1 MVTVMSI
8 LTRTEYA
15 SRLKPAWHA
24 TLRAAVFGL
33 AAFSLAVAATAWDAD
48 AASGKS
54 TIAEPSRLITD
65 IQIEGDGIMLGDVF
79 ENAGEYADRVI
90 ARAPSPGQ
98 STTLEA
104 RWLGRVARAF
114 GLDWRPT
121 SRYDSATVTR
131 LSHVITAEKIRSEL
145 LNALVVR
152 NQDLL
157 DERLDL
163 QFDNRILTMN
173 VPKDKP
179 ATVGIR
185 ELQLDPRTD
194 RFSAF
199 VVSPSEAPPAVR
211 IAVTG
216 QVHRMVEVPVPARR
230 ILRGDTIGPRD
241 IEMIEVRRG
250 ALAAN
255 TVVDPADLI
264 GLSAKQTLAKGR
276 AVGANAIQPPVL
288 VKKGGL
294 VTVKLEAPNMVL
306 TARGRAVES
315 GGLDDVIRIQNLQS
329 NRVFEAVVTGVGEA
343 SISLPSQVALQ

>member
-1 MVTVMSI
+1 MSMMTSTDNI
-8 LTRTEYA
+8 
-15 SRLKPAWHA
+15 SRFKPAWQA
-24 TLRAAVFGL
+24 ALRATVFGL

-48 AASGKS
+48 AAQPKS
-54 TIAEPSRLITD
+54 VIAKPARLITD
-65 IQIEGDGIMLGDVF
+65 VQVEGDGITLGDVF
-79 ENAGEYADRVI
+79 ENAGKYADRVI
-90 ARAPSPGQ
+90 ARSPSPGQ

-121 SRYDSATVTR
+121 SLYDTASVTR
-131 LSHVITAEKIRSEL
+131 LSHVISAEMVRAEL
-145 LNALVVR
+145 LDAIILR
-152 NQDLL
+152 NVDLAE
-157 DERLDL
+157 ERLDL
-163 QFDNRILTMN
+163 QLDNRVLSLN

-179 ATVGIR
+179 ATVAVTQ
-185 ELQLDPRTD
+185 LQLDPRTD

-199 VVSPSEAPPAVR
+199 VVSPAQHPHSVR

-216 QVHRMVEVPVPARR
+216 QVHRLVEVPVPSRR
-230 ILRGDTIGPRD
+230 ILRGDLIGSRD
-241 IEMIEVRRG
+241 LQMVEMRRG

-288 VKKGGL
+288 VKKGGM

-306 TARGRAVES
+306 TARGRAMES
-315 GGLDDVIRIQNLQS
+315 GSLDDLIRIQNMQS
-329 NRVFEAVVTGVGEA
+329 NRVFEAVVTGAGEA
-343 SISLPSQVALQ
+343 AVSLPSQVALQ